1 MRGVIAPTGVNAD
14 VAKSQ
19 KQYEGLA
26 FEITIEKI
34 EPERLFSFRWHPY
47 AVDPAIDYSAEPTT
61 LIEFVLQDA
70 ADGILLTVSES
81 GFDRI
86 PLARRAQAFTAN
98 EKGWAMVVTM
108 IEDYLAKTP

>member
-1 MRGVIAPTGVNAD
+1 
-14 VAKSQ
+14 
-19 KQYEGLA
+19 
-26 FEITIEKI
+26 
-34 EPERLFSFRWHPY
+34 
-47 AVDPAIDYSAEPTT
+47 
-61 LIEFVLQDA
+61 
-70 ADGILLTVSES
+70 VSES